1 MLSLEEFE
9 QQIELDK
16 KEIAKYESFL
26 GNDINMKQKIRDTLL
41 ENIQKEAEKFNRN
54 KTTTPSKQ

>member
-54 KTTTPSKQ
+54 KTTPPSKQ